1 MKIAIG
7 SDHAGWE
14 LKEDLKKFL
23 DEKKITYT
31 DFGTFEEKS
40 CDYPDYTVKVCESV
54 LSGQSDRGLLVCGSG
69 IGMDI
74 TANKFKGIYAALVDN
89 TYTAE
94 MSRKHNN
101 SNVIVLPG
109 RLIGK
114 TLARAILDSWLNTKF
129 EAGRHENRINKIKEI
144 ENKNFK

>member
-1 MKIAIG
+1 MKIALG
-7 SDHAGWE
+7 SDHAGLE

-23 DEKKITYT
+23 DEKKISYK
-31 DFGTFEEKS
+31 DFGTYDEKS
-40 CDYPDYTVKVCESV
+40 CDYPDFTVKVCESI
-54 LSGQSDRGLLVCGSG
+54 LSGESDKGLLVCGSG

-74 TANKFKGIYAALVDN
+74 TANKFKGIYSALVDN

-94 MSRKHNN
+94 MSRRHNN
-101 SNVIVLPG
+101 SNVIVMPG

-114 TLARAILDSWLNTKF
+114 TMARAILEKWLNTGYDG
-129 EAGRHENRINKIKEI
+129 GRHENRLKKIKEI